1 MDSHT
6 NAFRWCDAD
15 SDEDL
20 VQVVAVGAA
29 PGSSRDVIPPRL
41 NLAASESCAT
51 VEPTPSK
58 YSVLMFLNVFTDI
71 AVVKQRSATTV
82 ASKLGL
88 DEAIWNVDFADAKV
102 VDVVVCGVAPRPGK
116 RHDAISASIPCVT
129 FVLIETRTLHV
140 KPRIRF
146 SKGDRKLKGYSPS
159 SVTHC
164 DFAGT
169 RNSFAEFSQ
178 RRKVG
183 LHVFLHTLEYPSAL
197 VYGLEAA
204 IRAHE
209 EQIWRYSAAD
219 GRKKG
224 IFKTHYD

>member
-15 SDEDL
+15 LDEDL

-102 VDVVVCGVAPRPGK
+102 VDVVVCGVAPKPRK

-129 FVLIETRTLHV
+129 FVLIETRTLHM
-140 KPRIRF
+140 KPRKRF

-169 RNSFAEFSQ
+169 RNSFA
-178 RRKVG
+178 
-183 LHVFLHTLEYPSAL
+183 
-197 VYGLEAA
+197 
-204 IRAHE
+204 
-209 EQIWRYSAAD
+209 D
-219 GRKKG
+219 
-224 IFKTHYD
+224 